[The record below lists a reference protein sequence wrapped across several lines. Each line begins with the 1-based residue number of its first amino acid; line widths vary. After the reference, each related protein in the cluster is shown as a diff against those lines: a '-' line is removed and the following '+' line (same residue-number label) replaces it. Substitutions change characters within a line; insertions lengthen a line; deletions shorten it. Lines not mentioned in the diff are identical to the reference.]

1 MLTQCPECKTAF
13 RLHINQLKAAAG
25 KVQCS
30 RCNTTFDALDNLFEP
45 APAAEEPPQTPAPAR
60 PPEQQATPESLA
72 EEPVGG
78 DAPIEPASKPL
89 TTHPSPYDE
98 KERLTS
104 LFDEPAVEPAATNED
119 TLSSFI
125 DELEESTT
133 NSDTTTFALET
144 EAPQPQ
150 TPGVDAWLD
159 ALGESPKAID
169 ETAPEA
175 PFHLPS
181 VGAHPAQGEDVIS
194 AALDSIEEL
203 FGTEPVKGET
213 PALIGVEETGEAPVE
228 TFDDIFSVEPLEE
241 ETLPLVEVD
250 NAELKVEPAETFDEE
265 LTVELVEEESSPQL
279 EVDSLDISEDKLDAF
294 FEANTAESTAEGAA
308 ESSVSNDGLDA
319 FFEEEKPESADERAA
334 ESILSHD
341 ELDAFFEEEE
351 PLSADERVAES
362 IVSDDELDVFFK
374 EEKPEVVS
382 DEAAELTQAESTTA
396 TALPEQGELL
406 EILEQEP
413 AAEAI
418 EQLLTEPDEESA
430 LDEVLLPDEPE
441 PVELATPKSAADP
454 LAPFSGEP
462 LEHMLSP
469 TEEQAAEE
477 ASIQVALHHAPE
489 VMIEPASAA
498 PAVAESLAEDE
509 LVLSQPAAPSGYA
522 IPTELTQARQGSGK
536 GTVLWGL
543 GIVLMC
549 AALVLQY
556 LYYFR
561 LQLVENPQLRP
572 LLTTMCEVTGCV
584 LPPRRDLGRIELSEH
599 LMQFHPNYEQS
610 LLITATLANRAEFA
624 QPYPLIEVLMTNI
637 EQQVVARRHF
647 TPQQYI
653 PKLTNDS
660 FPANSEIPLMLEV
673 VDPGNNA
680 VGFEFRFY

>member
-78 DAPIEPASKPL
+78 DTPTEPESKPL
-89 TTHPSPYDE
+89 IPPPSPDDE

-159 ALGESPKAID
+159 VLGESPEAID
-169 ETAPEA
+169 ETAPET

-213 PALIGVEETGEAPVE
+213 PALIEVEETGEAPVE

-250 NAELKVEPAETFDEE
+250 DAELKVEPAETFDEE
-265 LTVELVEEESSPQL
+265 LTVELVKEESSPQL

-294 FEANTAESTAEGAA
+294 FEATTAENTEEGAA
-308 ESSVSNDGLDA
+308 EFSVSNDELDA
-319 FFEEEKPESADERAA
+319 FFEEEVPESADERAA

-341 ELDAFFEEEE
+341 ELDAFFEEEV
-351 PLSADERVAES
+351 PLSADERTAES
-362 IVSDDELDVFFK
+362 IVSNAELDAFF
-374 EEKPEVVS
+374 EEEVPEVVS

-396 TALPEQGELL
+396 TAFPEQGELL

-441 PVELATPKSAADP
+441 PVELATTADP
-454 LAPFSGEP
+454 LTPFSG
-462 LEHMLSP
+462 
-469 TEEQAAEE
+469 EQAAEE
-477 ASIQVALHHAPE
+477 ASIQAPPHHAPE

-509 LVLSQPAAPSGYA
+509 LVLSKPAAPSGYA

-572 LLTTMCEVTGCV
+572 LLTTMCEVTGCA

-624 QPYPLIEVLMTNI
+624 QPYPLIEVVMTNI